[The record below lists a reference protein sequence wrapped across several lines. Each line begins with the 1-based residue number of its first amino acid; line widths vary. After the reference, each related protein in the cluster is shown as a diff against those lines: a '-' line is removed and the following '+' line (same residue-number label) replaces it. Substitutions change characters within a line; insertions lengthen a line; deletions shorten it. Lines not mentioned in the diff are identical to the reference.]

1 MHKPVLL
8 GLGLALLDD
17 LVELGEQLVFWR
29 QLRLLIFISIEVG
42 QTKIFIVLCYELGV
56 TLLIEYGIRK
66 EDFTA

>member
-17 LVELGEQLVFWR
+17 LVELGEQFVFWR

-42 QTKIFIVLCYELGV
+42 QTKIFIVLCNELGV
-56 TLLIEYGIRK
+56 TLLIEHGIRK